1 MISSETLEVSEIL
14 SIATGCTVPEEAEFV
29 QTKIKRKEVPANDFG
44 IKAVIFVAE
53 TCGSAAKAIIVAP
66 GQFTP

>member
-14 SIATGCTVPEEAEFV
+14 SIATGGKVPEEAAFV
-29 QTKIKRKEVPANDFG
+29 QTKINLNDVPANDLG

-53 TCGSAAKAIIVAP
+53 TCGSAPNAIMVAP